1 MKIRTA
7 VVALG
12 LAGLGL
18 FTAAPATA
26 QDGPTTTVGCSPC
39 VLWEDYMEGVA
50 ALPGKTMDNI
60 RALPGQAAAKLAEV
74 PSFPQQT
81 MDNIKNLPQQA
92 VDNIKAVTGGGDE

>member
-1 MKIRTA
+1 MMIRTA
-7 VVALG
+7 LVALG
-12 LAGLGL
+12 LAGIGL
-18 FTAAPATA
+18 FTAAPAMA
-26 QDGPTTTVGCSPC
+26 DGPTSTVGCSPC

-50 ALPGKTMDNI
+50 ALPGKTVDNI

-92 VDNIKAVTGGGDE
+92 VDNIKAVSGGDDE